1 MFLAVSRV
9 KSKGGYTS
17 TAIANLKDL
26 SKEAKASGATSVTI
40 GSVQT
45 GAHAGSILALQVFE
59 TMSDIEAVYDTF
71 ASSKLYQEILASDEI
86 ELTGRAL
93 LKMHHRQRTSDD
105 GKYMVLTK
113 FEAETEMLDEA
124 KAVMGLFMDNGAVG
138 CAYGTFMAGSF
149 VGHHLIGARY
159 PSMQAIQE
167 AYESVSDNGEYQS
180 AVSKAKISFR
190 NILRLA

>member
-9 KSKGGYTS
+9 KPKGGYAS
-17 TAIANLKDL
+17 TALANLKDL
-26 SKEAKASGATSVTI
+26 SKEAKAAGAASVTI

-59 TMSDIEAVYDTF
+59 NMSDIEAVYDAF
-71 ASSKLYQEILASDEI
+71 AVSKLYQEMLASGEM

-93 LKMHHRQRTSDD
+93 LKMHHRQRTSDE

-124 KAVMGLFMDNGAVG
+124 KAVMGLFMNNGAVG

-149 VGHHLIGARY
+149 VGQHLIGARY
-159 PSMQAIQE
+159 PSMQAIQG
-167 AYESVSDNGEYQS
+167 AYEAVSDNSEYQS